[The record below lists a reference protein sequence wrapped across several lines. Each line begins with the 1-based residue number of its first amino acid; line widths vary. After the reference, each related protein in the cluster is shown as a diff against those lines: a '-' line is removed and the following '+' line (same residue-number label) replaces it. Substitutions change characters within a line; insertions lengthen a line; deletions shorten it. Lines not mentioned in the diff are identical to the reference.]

1 MDGLSSRNTQR
12 SGAAAR
18 TRAWKTDPMTTSYD
32 DLAAALAEDSP
43 APIDPNA
50 VWIERVGARQYVGF
64 NGRGARVEIG
74 SGEHT
79 GRFTPGELLK
89 VALVGC
95 TGLSSD
101 VAFARR
107 LGPDY
112 AARID
117 VHTVKN
123 EEEERYGEL
132 VEKLEVDLSALAP
145 DARDRLLALVNKAID
160 TSCTVGRT
168 IKTGATVTLS
178 IVDKDS
184 GETVSHVSE
193 DGI

>member
-1 MDGLSSRNTQR
+1 
-12 SGAAAR
+12 
-18 TRAWKTDPMTTSYD
+18 MTTD
-32 DLAAALAEDSP
+32 HDLAAALAEDSP
-43 APIDPNA
+43 AAISPDA
-50 VWIERVGARQYVGF
+50 VWIERVGPRQYVGL
-64 NGRGARVEIG
+64 NGRGARVDIG
-74 SGEHT
+74 SGEHQ

-101 VAFARR
+101 VALARR

-112 AARID
+112 EARID

-123 EEEERYGEL
+123 EAEERYSEL

-160 TSCTVGRT
+160 TNCTVGRT

-178 IVDKDS
+178 IVDRDS
-184 GETVSHVSE
+184 GETVAHVSE
-193 DGI
+193 DSI

>member
-1 MDGLSSRNTQR
+1 
-12 SGAAAR
+12 
-18 TRAWKTDPMTTSYD
+18 MTTEPT
-32 DLAAALAEDSP
+32 LAAAPADGSAP
-43 APIDPNA
+43 APSPDA
-50 VWIERVGARQYVGF
+50 VWIERVGPRQYVGF

-74 SGEHT
+74 SGEHE

-107 LGPDY
+107 LGPEY
-112 AARID
+112 EARID

-123 EEEERYGEL
+123 DEEERYSEL

-145 DARDRLLALVNKAID
+145 DARDRLLALVNRAID
-160 TSCTVGRT
+160 ANCTVGRT
-168 IKTGATVTLS
+168 IKSGATVTLS
-178 IVDKDS
+178 VVDAAS
-184 GETVSHVSE
+184 GETVAHTSE